1 MIRAAPR
8 RDRRRFWRMAVTW
21 SLAAAA
27 AFAAAPAD
35 PWVRI
40 RSANFELFTTASERA
55 GRDLVRHFEQVRGF
69 FLQIFGMKS
78 GDRRPVRI
86 VAFHSEK
93 EFAPYRPSEAATAFF
108 HSGSEHDYIV
118 MSSADAE
125 HYGVAT
131 HEYTHLLTGQVGG
144 PIPVWLNEGLAELY
158 STLRQEGD
166 KVLVGIPPPGRGQA
180 LLREPWIP
188 LGTLLS
194 AGDDSPLYNER
205 SRAGMFY
212 SESWALVHMLNLDH
226 NYRPHLA
233 AMLDALKTTDSA
245 AALQQAYGKTLAQ
258 VQADLQEYVTRETLH
273 GVAFKVSLEK
283 SAESPEIEPHSGMLA
298 KLALA
303 EMLAEYPGKLAQAT
317 ALYDRIARD
326 YPQHWEVE
334 AALGRVAYRERH
346 NQDAVTHFAQAAKLG
361 ANDARMFVD
370 YARALSV
377 TAHAP
382 EAVAELREAIRLDP
396 ALQEAHYDLG
406 LALLRAGSWR
416 DAMAELQLARPLKP
430 QQASRY
436 FYGMAY
442 SAYRLGDFIGAR
454 NYLEQGRPYT
464 KIPEELS
471 ALNGLSE
478 TLGPPVV
485 EGVLAS
491 IDCKGKAARLHVRV
505 KDSERLFLVPDLGAV
520 KDLAC
525 ESAPNIP
532 VRIEFQAMP
541 SGATGADGI
550 VRSLTLK

>member
-1 MIRAAPR
+1 MIRTAR
-8 RDRRRFWRMAVTW
+8 RLALTW
-21 SLAAAA
+21 SFAAV
-27 AFAAAPAD
+27 AFAAAPGD

-55 GRDLVRHFEQVRGF
+55 GRDLIRHFEQVRGF
-69 FLQIFGMKS
+69 FLDVFGLKS
-78 GDRRPVRI
+78 TDRKAVRI
-86 VAFHSEK
+86 IAFHSEK

-108 HSGSEHDYIV
+108 TSGSEHDYIV

-125 HYGVAT
+125 HYGVAA
-131 HEYTHLLTGQVGG
+131 HEYAHLLVGQVGG

-158 STLRQEGD
+158 STLRQDGD
-166 KVLVGIPPPGRGQA
+166 KVLVGIPPPGRGQE
-180 LLREPWIP
+180 LLRGPWIP

-194 AGDDSPLYNER
+194 VGYDSPLYNER

-226 NYRPHLA
+226 NYRPHVS
-233 AMLDALKTTDSA
+233 AMLDALKTSDSA
-245 AALQQAYGKTLAQ
+245 AAFQQVYGKTLAQ
-258 VQADLQEYVTRETLH
+258 VQNDLQEYVTRETVH
-273 GVAFKVSLEK
+273 GLAFKVSLEK

-303 EMLAEYPGKLAQAT
+303 EMLAESPGKLAQAT
-317 ALYDRIARD
+317 ALYDRIAHD
-326 YPQHWEVE
+326 YPHRWEVE

-346 NQDAVTHFAQAAKLG
+346 NPDAVTHFAQASKLG

-370 YARALSV
+370 YARALNV
-377 TAHAP
+377 TAHAT

-406 LALLRAGSWR
+406 LALLRASSWR
-416 DAMAELQLARPLKP
+416 EAMAELQLARPLKP

-442 SAYRLGDFIGAR
+442 SAYRLGDFISAR

-478 TLGPPVV
+478 TLGPPAV
-485 EGVLAS
+485 EGVLES
-491 IDCKGKAARLHVRV
+491 VDCKGNGARLHVRV
-505 KDSERLFLVPDLGAV
+505 KDSEHLFLVPDLSAV

-525 ESAPNIP
+525 ESTPNTA

-541 SGATGADGI
+541 LGATGADGL
-550 VRSLTLK
+550 VRSLTFK

>member
-1 MIRAAPR
+1 
-8 RDRRRFWRMAVTW
+8 
-21 SLAAAA
+21 
-27 AFAAAPAD
+27 
-35 PWVRI
+35 
-40 RSANFELFTTASERA
+40 
-55 GRDLVRHFEQVRGF
+55 
-69 FLQIFGMKS
+69 
-78 GDRRPVRI
+78 
-86 VAFHSEK
+86 
-93 EFAPYRPSEAATAFF
+93 
-108 HSGSEHDYIV
+108 
-118 MSSADAE
+118 
-125 HYGVAT
+125 VAT
-131 HEYTHLLTGQVGG
+131 HEYTHLLIGQVGG

-158 STLRQEGD
+158 STLRQDGD

-194 AGDDSPLYNER
+194 VTDDSPLYNER
-205 SRAGMFY
+205 SRAGLFY

-233 AMLDALKTTDSA
+233 AMLAALKTTDSA
-245 AALQQAYGKTLAQ
+245 AAFEQAYGKTPAQ
-258 VQADLQEYVTRETLH
+258 VQNDLEEYVTRETLH
-273 GVAFKVSLEK
+273 GLAFKLSLEK
-283 SAESPEIEPHSGMLA
+283 AAESPEIEPHSGMLA

-303 EMLAEYPGKLAQAT
+303 ELLAESPGKLAQAT
-317 ALYDRIARD
+317 ALYDQIARA

-334 AALGRVAYRERH
+334 AALGRFAWRERH
-346 NQDAVTHFAQAAKLG
+346 NQEAVTHFAQAAKLG
-361 ANDARMFVD
+361 ATDARMFVD
-370 YARALSV
+370 YARAV
-377 TAHAP
+377 TAHP
-382 EAVAELREAIRLDP
+382 QEAVAELRDAIRLDP

-416 DAMAELQLARPLKP
+416 QAMAELQLARPLKP

-478 TLGPPVV
+478 ALGPPVV
-485 EGVLAS
+485 EGVLES
-491 IDCKGKAARLHVRV
+491 VDCKGKAARLHVRV
-505 KDSERLFLVPDLGAV
+505 KDSEHLFLVPDLSSV
-520 KDLAC
+520 KDLVC
-525 ESAPNIP
+525 ESAPNIA

-541 SGATGADGI
+541 SGTTGADGL